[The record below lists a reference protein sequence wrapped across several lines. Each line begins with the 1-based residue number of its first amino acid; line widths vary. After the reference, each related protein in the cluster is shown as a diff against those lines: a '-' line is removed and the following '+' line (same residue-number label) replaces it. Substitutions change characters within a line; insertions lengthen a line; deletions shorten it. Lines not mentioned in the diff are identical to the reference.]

1 MAKVYVVTRGEDYKY
16 RIDCVFSNRE
26 AAEKY
31 CAVYADIFD
40 EPKIEEYDLEDGTNI
55 DVDHVYKAIDFE
67 MVKRRF
73 SDRIS
78 LDWEMKYYSKPIK
91 EKIFLK
97 GYTTS
102 RDGTQIELHR
112 GVIPV
117 DKTVKT
123 GDQAEKLVHDYI
135 ANWKMKKGET
145 K

>member
-1 MAKVYVVTRGEDYKY
+1 MSKVYVVTRGEDYKY
-16 RIDCVFSNRE
+16 HIDCIFSNRE

-31 CAVYADIFD
+31 CSVYVDIFD
-40 EPKIEEYDLEDGTNI
+40 MPKIEEYDLEDGENI
-55 DVDHVYKAIDFE
+55 DVDRVYKAIDFE

-73 SDRIS
+73 SDRVSI
-78 LDWEMKYYSKPIK
+78 DWEMKYHNKPIQ

>member
-1 MAKVYVVTRGEDYKY
+1 MSKVYVVTRGEDYKY
-16 RIDCVFSNRE
+16 HIDCVFSNRE

-55 DVDHVYKAIDFE
+55 DVDHIYKAIDFE

-123 GDQAEKLVHDYI
+123 GDQAEKLVHDCI

>member
-1 MAKVYVVTRGEDYKY
+1 
-16 RIDCVFSNRE
+16 
-26 AAEKY
+26 
-31 CAVYADIFD
+31 
-40 EPKIEEYDLEDGTNI
+40 
-55 DVDHVYKAIDFE
+55 